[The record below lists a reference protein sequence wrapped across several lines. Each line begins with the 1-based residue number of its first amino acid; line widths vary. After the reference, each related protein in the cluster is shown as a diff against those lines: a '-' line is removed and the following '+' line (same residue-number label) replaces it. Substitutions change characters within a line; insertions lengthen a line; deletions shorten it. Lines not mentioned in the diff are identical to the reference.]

1 MSESTLALVI
11 SAGILI
17 VLALFVPCIDSLAGM
32 LRRVTNKSN
41 DLPEAQ
47 QRVSPYKRDAA

>member
-1 MSESTLALVI
+1 MSESTLAILI
-11 SAGILI
+11 SAGIL
-17 VLALFVPCIDSLAGM
+17 VALALFVPCIDSLAGI

-41 DLPEAQ
+41 EQPEAQ